1 MGINISL
8 LNKQQTIQLIG
19 DWLWG
24 EQQKMIVTVNP
35 EFLVLA
41 KNNQHFLKIL
51 QTADLATCDG
61 FGLKLAGLLLG
72 GIIVP
77 RVTGADLSLKLL
89 QHRDCKL
96 FLLGSTDD
104 VLEELNKKFVQHNIV
119 GYCGGGIM
127 NDAHQLPQQEEIIEQ
142 IKNSGA
148 NLLLVAFG
156 QVKQEVWL
164 KNNLH
169 LLPNIKVAIGV
180 GGTFDF
186 LSGKIRRAPKLI
198 RQIGLEW
205 LYRLIQEPKR
215 IVRIWNAT
223 IIFSLIVIKE
233 KIKGFKK

>member
-1 MGINISL
+1 MSL
-8 LNKQQTIQLIG
+8 LNKQQTIQLIK
-19 DWLWG
+19 DWVSG
-24 EQQKMIVTVNP
+24 SQQKIIVTVNP

-41 KNNQHFLKIL
+41 KNNQNFLNIL

-61 FGLKLAGLLLG
+61 FGLKLAGLLMS
-72 GIIVP
+72 GINLP
-77 RVTGADLSLKLL
+77 RVTGVDLSLELL
-89 QHRDCKL
+89 QQRDCKL
-96 FLLGSTDD
+96 FLLGSTNE
-104 VLEELNKKFVQHNIV
+104 VLEKMNKKFVQHNIV
-119 GYCGGGIM
+119 GYCSGGLM
-127 NDAHQLPQQEEIIEQ
+127 NEDYQLPQQDKIIEQ

-156 QVKQEVWL
+156 QIKQEIWI

-186 LSGKIRRAPKLI
+186 LSGKIPRAPKLM

-205 LYRLIQEPKR
+205 LYRLIQEPSR
-215 IVRIWNAT
+215 ILRIWRAT
-223 IIFSLIVIKE
+223 VVFVLIIIKE

>member
-1 MGINISL
+1 MSL
-8 LNKQQTIQLIG
+8 LNKQQTIQLIK
-19 DWLWG
+19 DWVSG
-24 EQQKMIVTVNP
+24 SQQKIIVTVNP

-41 KNNQHFLKIL
+41 KNNQNFLNIL

-61 FGLKLAGLLLG
+61 FGLKLAGLLMS
-72 GIIVP
+72 GINLP
-77 RVTGADLSLKLL
+77 RVTGVDLSLELL
-89 QHRDCKL
+89 QQRDYKL
-96 FLLGSTDD
+96 FLLGSTNE
-104 VLEELNKKFVQHNIV
+104 VLEKMNKKFVQHNIV
-119 GYCGGGIM
+119 GYCSGGLM
-127 NDAHQLPQQEEIIEQ
+127 NENYQLSQQDKIIEQ

-156 QVKQEVWL
+156 QIKQEIWI

-186 LSGKIRRAPKLI
+186 LSGKIPRAPKLM

-205 LYRLIQEPKR
+205 LYRLIQEPSR
-215 IVRIWNAT
+215 ILRIWRAT
-223 IIFSLIVIKE
+223 VVFVLIIIKE

>member
-1 MGINISL
+1 MGIKMSL
-8 LNKQQTIQLIG
+8 LNKQQTIQLIK
-19 DWLWG
+19 DWVSG
-24 EQQKMIVTVNP
+24 SQQKIIVTVNP

-41 KNNQHFLKIL
+41 KNNQNFLNIL

-61 FGLKLAGLLLG
+61 FGLKLAGLLMS
-72 GIIVP
+72 GINLP
-77 RVTGADLSLKLL
+77 RVTGVDLSLELL
-89 QHRDCKL
+89 QQRDYKL
-96 FLLGSTDD
+96 FLLGSTNE
-104 VLEELNKKFVQHNIV
+104 VLEKMNKKFVQHNIV
-119 GYCGGGIM
+119 GYCSGGLM
-127 NDAHQLPQQEEIIEQ
+127 NENYQLSQQDKIIEQ

-156 QVKQEVWL
+156 QIKQEIWI

-186 LSGKIRRAPKLI
+186 LSGKIPRAPKLM

-205 LYRLIQEPKR
+205 LYRLIQEPSR
-215 IVRIWNAT
+215 ILRIWRAT
-223 IIFSLIVIKE
+223 VVFVLIIIKE